1 MSKKS
6 KQPLLQNPGVVGVLA
21 SLLSIVIGL
30 VLGFILLVVLN
41 PGASL
46 EGMRAMM
53 TTGFASMDKL
63 GKVLYQA
70 APLMMCGLS
79 VGFAFKTGLFNI
91 GAPGQYTMGSF
102 FALLCA
108 IQFQLPWFVC
118 LLAAAIGGAIW
129 GIFPGLFK
137 AYFNVNEVITSIMF
151 NWIGMYL
158 VNLILANSPKM
169 LASGWGASN
178 SDRTAALSAANPGA
192 ILPKGP
198 FAGLFGNSSWINIG
212 IILTIIF
219 ALIVWVVLQKTT
231 FGYELKACGLSR
243 DAAQYAGINAKRNIV
258 LSMVIA
264 GALSGIGGGIYYLAG
279 TGQYVIEKS
288 ILGMGFNGIPVAL
301 LASSNPIGTIFSALF
316 ISYIQVGGA
325 AIFVFVVISCWGTC
339 NGLTMAVTRG
349 MFDLAVESG
358 SPKLAMFK
366 NVDANTNM
374 ANNSA
379 VFGLLVSSLWL
390 LYFYG
395 GTIMGGFGPFKF
407 DSSELPIITLYA
419 IYIPIYIALLKRKDL
434 SGFRGK
440 VMPVLA
446 ILCSLFMVFAA
457 IYSHKINVVYYL
469 IVFVVIE
476 VIGAFFKSGRK
487 A

>member
-1 MSKKS
+1 MKQNKLRTLYEKDMTKKI
-6 KQPLLQNPGVVGVLA
+6 LA
-21 SLLSIVIGL
+21 SLLSILIGL
-30 VLGFILLVVLN
+30 VVGSIIIAAVGFSN
-41 PGASL
+41 PELGASSVWDGIRIVFAGL
-46 EGMRAMM
+46 FSTGRTASGVLTWGFNSTNFGNMLFRATPLIM
-53 TTGFASMDKL
+53 T
-63 GKVLYQA
+63 
-70 APLMMCGLS
+70 GLS
-79 VGFAFKTGLFNI
+79 VAVAFKTGLFNI
-91 GAPGQYTMGSF
+91 GAPGQYTMGAF
-102 FALLCA
+102 FALLCG
-108 IQFQLPWFVC
+108 IQFQMPWFVC
-118 LLAAAIGGAIW
+118 LLASAIGGAIW

-158 VNLILANSPKM
+158 VNLILANSPHM

-212 IILTIIF
+212 IILSIIF

-301 LASSNPIGTIFSALF
+301 LASSNPVGTIFSALF

-325 AIFVFVVISCWGTC
+325 A
-339 NGLTMAVTRG
+339 MQPA
-349 MFDLAVESG
+349 
-358 SPKLAMFK
+358 
-366 NVDANTNM
+366 
-374 ANNSA
+374 
-379 VFGLLVSSLWL
+379 
-390 LYFYG
+390 Y
-395 GTIMGGFGPFKF
+395 
-407 DSSELPIITLYA
+407 SSETIDIVIAVIIYLA
-419 IYIPIYIALLKRKDL
+419 AFALLM
-434 SGFRGK
+434 RG
-440 VMPVLA
+440 
-446 ILCSLFMVFAA
+446 
-457 IYSHKINVVYYL
+457 
-469 IVFVVIE
+469 VIAKA
-476 VIGAFFKSGRK
+476 VSGRK
-487 A
+487 EKGGAAK